1 MEGELMGQEQ
11 LRMILEAVSGMGAEG
26 IGAFKFYL
34 FVTLIKATFG
44 PLATISVFG
53 IIGTV
58 VYKLVY
64 RFQTQTHEV
73 AKAYEER
80 VR

>member
-1 MEGELMGQEQ
+1 MGEEQ

-26 IGAFKFYL
+26 IGAFKVYL
-34 FVTLIKATFG
+34 LVTLVKSALCPIAWV
-44 PLATISVFG
+44 AIFG

-64 RFQTQTHEV
+64 RFQTLDYAPRENQ
-73 AKAYEER
+73 
-80 VR
+80 